1 VSYALRYVLADT
13 TLQPVHQPNSWFLT
27 ITSFCARPI
36 GLDDPLPTGINL
48 DMMPFTQQCRNI
60 NNHVRLQRL
69 LVAVTTRREIA
80 SMSTW
85 PPHFLWQRPAPAWT
99 PPLSGW
105 SSPEQIRRH
114 RQLRWSSNTDAP
126 PSEASREESA
136 NTAEQPTE
144 ATDAESATLNEQP
157 IDKQPIEEEPLA
169 LKIVELE
176 RQVKDLKDSLLR
188 SLAEQENT
196 RRIAA
201 RDVQQARDF
210 AIKSFAKSLLDVSDN
225 LSRALQAVPPQFQT
239 TTTPAENG
247 PTAETVLMNLYQGIE
262 MTEQGLV
269 KAFESAGLIP
279 YGTAGD
285 AFDPNVHEA
294 LFEYPVAD
302 AEPGTIGQVMKV
314 GYKLNNR
321 VLRPAEVGV
330 IKKP

>member
-1 VSYALRYVLADT
+1 
-13 TLQPVHQPNSWFLT
+13 
-27 ITSFCARPI
+27 
-36 GLDDPLPTGINL
+36 
-48 DMMPFTQQCRNI
+48 MMPFTQQCRNV

-69 LVAVTTRREIA
+69 LVAVTSRREIA
-80 SMSTW
+80 STATLPSY
-85 PPHFLWQRPAPAWT
+85 FAWQRSPS
-99 PPLSGW
+99 LSGW

-114 RQLRWSSNTDAP
+114 RQIRGSSNTNAP
-126 PSEASREESA
+126 RSEASREESA
-136 NTAEQPTE
+136 NIAEQPP
-144 ATDAESATLNEQP
+144 AESATLNEQP
-157 IDKQPIEEEPLA
+157 IDEQPIEEEPLA

-294 LFEYPVAD
+294 LFEYPAAD
-302 AEPGTIGQVMKV
+302 GNAEPGTIGQVMKV